1 MKFKQ
6 CPDCGA
12 ALDPCEK
19 CDCQNEKKGAPAA
32 TGTPLGG
39 NDWRRDSAFSLAD
52 PFRDVKN
59 LLRLKEIRED
69 TGAMAKDVAMIV
81 RDHFPKFNRQ
91 LLSQC
96 EHYDEYGVI
105 IHPDGLKA
113 ICEAYGIPLTA
124 VPDIPITVEGEGT
137 TPKKAENRKLGRKVT
152 FRVTNGDFEVLQKR
166 VQEDGFDSVQAWLY
180 AKITEL
186 LGGAADAEHS

>member
-1 MKFKQ
+1 MSYRK

-12 ALDPCEK
+12 GLDPGEV
-19 CDCQNEKKGAPAA
+19 CDCKKKESVPAA
-32 TGTPLGG
+32 TGTPSGG
-39 NDWRRDSAFSLAD
+39 NDWRRDSSFSLAD
-52 PFRDVKN
+52 PFQDVKN

-96 EHYDEYGVI
+96 EHFDEYGVI

-113 ICEAYGIPLTA
+113 ICEAYGVPLA
-124 VPDIPITVEGEGT
+124 AAPDIPITVEGEST
-137 TPKKAENRKLGRKVT
+137 TPKKVENRKLGRKVT

-186 LGGAADAEHS
+186 LGGAVDAEHS